1 MRIYLRHQLRQKP
14 TEVRLGNKDIYE
26 KGQGI
31 VMTAEDRDFCRF
43 REANT
48 MIQI

>member
-31 VMTAEDRDFCRF
+31 VMTAEDFCRF